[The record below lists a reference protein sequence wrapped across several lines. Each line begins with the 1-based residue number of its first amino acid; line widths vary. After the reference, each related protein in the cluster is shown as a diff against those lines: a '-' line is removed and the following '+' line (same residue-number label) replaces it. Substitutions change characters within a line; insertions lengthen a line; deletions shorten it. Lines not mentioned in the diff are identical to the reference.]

1 MISRIL
7 PEQYDATQT
16 YYLAV
21 IENPKP
27 MDPRVQIGI
36 EYQIWH
42 QYPGKKMD
50 MIVEAY
56 YAGKRVFQRHRYPA
70 LLFGF

>member
-1 MISRIL
+1 MKHGMMKKMCIR
-7 PEQYDATQT
+7 D
-16 YYLAV
+16 
-21 IENPKP
+21 
-27 MDPRVQIGI
+27 RIGI

-42 QYPGKKMD
+42 QYPGKEMN